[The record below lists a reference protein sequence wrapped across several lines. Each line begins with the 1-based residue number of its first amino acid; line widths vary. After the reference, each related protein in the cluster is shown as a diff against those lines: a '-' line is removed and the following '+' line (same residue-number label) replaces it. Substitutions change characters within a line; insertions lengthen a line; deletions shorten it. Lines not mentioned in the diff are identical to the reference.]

1 MGAEGRNSALRGRW
15 WVCVGAHNVRP
26 YGPGAQDGDAAGVLG
41 QMLENRSIYRSLGK
55 KSIKTNKE
63 GAPFL

>member
-1 MGAEGRNSALRGRW
+1 MCAPTGRVRRTVTRR
-15 WVCVGAHNVRP
+15 VCWAHSVYP
-26 YGPGAQDGDAAGVLG
+26 IYFVSKYS